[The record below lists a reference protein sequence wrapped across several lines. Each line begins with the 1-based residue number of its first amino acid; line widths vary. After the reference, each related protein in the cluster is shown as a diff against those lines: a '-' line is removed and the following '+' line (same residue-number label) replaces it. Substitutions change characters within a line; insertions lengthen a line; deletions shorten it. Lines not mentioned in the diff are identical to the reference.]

1 MRIFLLICIFVAS
14 LVQVCP
20 ASDFEDVKRAEVK
33 IANRLANGGHK
44 TDKIKS
50 RNPNQASAKT
60 LRLVPFPKQI
70 KLDPDGMKLAQAMV
84 IRVSDSSAARRAALN
99 LKQEL
104 IKYGGV
110 RAEIS
115 VMPASQ
121 GKKHWILS
129 MSYLDQ
135 PHVEAAL
142 TSIPDH
148 QEGYEL
154 VISKDLATV
163 GSQAEAGLLWG
174 IQTLRQLIRANM
186 KDNAIPSLQIRDWP
200 SVRYRGFQDD
210 LTRGPSTLLD
220 VLKREISI
228 GSLLKQNFFTY
239 YMEHQ
244 FEFEKH
250 PVISPH
256 DGCFRPE
263 ELKLLVQYAK
273 MYGMEIIG
281 NQQSFGHFSHILKHG
296 AYRNLRETKNL
307 LDPTNEASYKLLDD
321 MYSAQIPHLESEFFN
336 VCCDETYG
344 LGTGPSKPLADK
356 IGVGGIYARHI
367 QRIHELISDKYGKQ
381 MMMWGDI
388 ILRHPEHLEK
398 IPKDTVM
405 LSWGYEPHDS
415 FEQAIVPFAQSGY
428 RFFVCPG
435 VSCWNRILPDFR
447 KAIINIQ
454 NYVRDGSKF
463 GALGVLNT
471 AWDDDGE
478 NFFAPNLHG
487 IAWGA
492 ECAWN
497 GSATSIED
505 FNYRIGSVL
514 FGEPSGSFGKAIE
527 LLSKTH
533 YLDGYDGMRSRRFWR
548 EALNLEANSHETA
561 IKRARALLEVID
573 PALEFL
579 SQAQEQARVN
589 ADLLDYFIFGAERMR
604 LMASRTIDVLDTTQ
618 TYERAVL
625 SASRPRTA
633 ISLLRQ
639 VKTKLQ
645 KVRSQHEGLK
655 HKYIELWNREN
666 KPYALDRVTQRFDTV
681 LGRYGAVIMKL
692 QQIIKNLQGNE
703 KWTPDK
709 ETTTEI
715 LKLGCAEENL
725 QRQISVAGRW
735 DFSSE
740 FGVHGS

>member
-1 MRIFLLICIFVAS
+1 MTTIARRPQYYCYLAILVAFFAM
-14 LVQVCP
+14 LFYYQLHG
-20 ASDFEDVKRAEVK
+20 AE
-33 IANRLANGGHK
+33 
-44 TDKIKS
+44 
-50 RNPNQASAKT
+50 PNQMNEKV
-60 LRLVPFPKQI
+60 LRIVPFPKQI
-70 KLDPDGMKLAQAMV
+70 KLNPDGMKLAKEMV
-84 IRVSDSSAARRAALN
+84 ISVGDTVAAKQAALS

-110 RAEIS
+110 NSEIS
-115 VMPASQ
+115 VIPASQ
-121 GKKHWILS
+121 EKTLWILS
-129 MSYLDQ
+129 MSDPEQ
-135 PHVEAAL
+135 QHIEAAL

-154 VISKDLATV
+154 VVSKDFAAI
-163 GSQAEAGLLWG
+163 GSKAEAGLLWG

-186 KDNAIPSLQIRDWP
+186 KDNAIPSMQIRDWP
-200 SVRYRGFQDD
+200 SIRYRGFQDD

-220 VLKREISI
+220 VLKRETSI
-228 GSLLKQNFFTY
+228 GLLLKQNFFTY

-250 PVISPH
+250 PVISPK

-263 ELKLLVQYAK
+263 ELQLLVQYAK

-281 NQQSFGHFSHILKHG
+281 NQQSFGHFRHILKHD
-296 AYRNLRETKNL
+296 AYRNLRETKNI

-321 MYSAQIPHLESEFFN
+321 MYSAQIPQLESEFFN

-356 IGVGGIYARHI
+356 IGVGGVYARHI
-367 QRIHELISDKYGKQ
+367 QRVHELISGKYGKR

-405 LSWGYEPHDS
+405 LSWGYEPHGS

-447 KAIINIQ
+447 KAVINIQ
-454 NYVRDGSKF
+454 NYVRDGTKY

-478 NFFAPNLHG
+478 NLFAPNLHG

-505 FNYRIGSVL
+505 FNYRIGGVL
-514 FGEPSGSFGKAIE
+514 FGEPTDSFGKAIE

-533 YLDGYDGMRSRRFWR
+533 YLDGYDGMMNRRFWMD
-548 EALNLEANSHETA
+548 AQNLEADSQETA
-561 IKRARALLEVID
+561 IKRAQVLLEVVD

-579 SQAQEQARVN
+579 RQTKEQAKVN
-589 ADLLDYFIFGAERMR
+589 ADLLDYFIFGAQRMR
-604 LMASRTIDVLDTTQ
+604 LMASRTIDVLDAGQ
-618 TYERAVL
+618 IYERAVL
-625 SASRPRTA
+625 SASQPRTA
-633 ISLLRQ
+633 LDLLRQ

-645 KVRSQHEGLK
+645 KVRGQHEGLK

-666 KPYALDRVTQRFDTV
+666 KPYALDWVTQRFDTV
-681 LGRYGAVIMKL
+681 LSRYDAVIMKL
-692 QQIIKNLQGNE
+692 QQIIKNLQDNE
-703 KWTPDK
+703 KWTPD
-709 ETTTEI
+709 EQIITEI
-715 LKLGCAEENL
+715 LKLG
-725 QRQISVAGRW
+725 
-735 DFSSE
+735 
-740 FGVHGS
+740 